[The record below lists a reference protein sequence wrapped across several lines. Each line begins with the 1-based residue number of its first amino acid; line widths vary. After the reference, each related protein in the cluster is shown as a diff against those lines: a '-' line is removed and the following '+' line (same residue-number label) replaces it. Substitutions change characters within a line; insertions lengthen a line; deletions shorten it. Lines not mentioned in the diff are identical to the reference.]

1 MIIDQVMEAGI
12 VRLAQAA
19 PMQITGGD
27 PFCITVEATGWSG
40 KRELATFRLSISHN
54 EIEALYR
61 AMRKAT
67 K

>member
-1 MIIDQVMEAGI
+1 MEDSV

-19 PMQITGGD
+19 PIRITGSD
-27 PFCITVEATGWSG
+27 PFCISIEATGWSD